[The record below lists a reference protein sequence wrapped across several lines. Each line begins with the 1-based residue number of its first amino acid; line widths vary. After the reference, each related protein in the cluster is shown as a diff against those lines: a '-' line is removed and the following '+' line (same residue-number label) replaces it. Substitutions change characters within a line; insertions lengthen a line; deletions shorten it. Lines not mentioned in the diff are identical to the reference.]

1 MKNNPKY
8 YYHISNYLVLYKT
21 KHTVKPNEES
31 YAHILLSNLNENEA
45 SSFLADPAKYLKAN
59 EYPYPEDI
67 EDFKNGEYEI
77 VNSLEDALFLNPHEL
92 LQSQQHKETQQ

>member
-1 MKNNPKY
+1 MKY
-8 YYHISNYLVLYKT
+8 YYHISNYLVLYKS
-21 KHTVKPNEES
+21 KHIVKPNEES
-31 YAHILLSNLNENEA
+31 YSHLLLSNICKEGALI
-45 SSFLADPAKYLKAN
+45 FLADPVKYLKAN

-92 LQSQQHKETQQ
+92 LQSQQQENKQ